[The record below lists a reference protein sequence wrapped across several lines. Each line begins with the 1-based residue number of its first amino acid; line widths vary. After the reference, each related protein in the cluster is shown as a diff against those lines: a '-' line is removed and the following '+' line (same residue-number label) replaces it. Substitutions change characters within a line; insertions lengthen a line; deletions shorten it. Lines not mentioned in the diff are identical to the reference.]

1 MLSLVTK
8 GLIAILERELIA
20 YEPQIQQFMIAEL
33 DKAIQ
38 LLVQFVENKKQGQ

>member
-1 MLSLVTK
+1 MLSLITN
-8 GLIAILERELIA
+8 GLIAILERELVA
-20 YEPQIQQFMIAEL
+20 YEPLIQQFLIHEL